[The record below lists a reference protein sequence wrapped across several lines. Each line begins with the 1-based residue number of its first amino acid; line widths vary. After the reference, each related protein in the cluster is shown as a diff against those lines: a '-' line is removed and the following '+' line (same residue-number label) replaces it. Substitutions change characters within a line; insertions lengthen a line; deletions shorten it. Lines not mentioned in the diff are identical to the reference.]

1 MLWLIAWQRS
11 TDPEPSPASGG
22 SSFFVP
28 AGDQGPQTPFREGVG
43 FKWSGRCPQ
52 ASLNLARQMVGETG
66 ENGIALTGDL
76 TIKSLFETSV

>member
-1 MLWLIAWQRS
+1 MVRA
-11 TDPEPSPASGG
+11 
-22 SSFFVP
+22 V
-28 AGDQGPQTPFREGVG
+28 
-43 FKWSGRCPQ
+43 PQ